1 MDNVY
6 IISIVTTFLYCLA
19 KLAELKFAKHWSS
32 SNSSGDEDEDDDG
45 GDESGSRSRSQSR
58 SRSMKHLL
66 RDAVLLF
73 ICTFVSSYV
82 YFHMDSGITE
92 LLHIMTETKT
102 VPQVGASEIFTGEPN
117 F

>member
-32 SNSSGDEDEDDDG
+32 NSGDEDDDEQD
-45 GDESGSRSRSQSR
+45 DSGSSRSRSR

-102 VPQVGASEIFTGEPN
+102 VPQVGASEIFTGEPD